1 VPQIAVIADDLTG
14 AADTGAMFAA
24 AGLTTLVV
32 FKSGPHFAAD
42 VLIVSTHSR
51 HLVQG
56 EAAAQTSAAVAQL
69 FDIGA
74 PDWLYKK
81 IDSTLRGHP
90 GAELAALMQV
100 AVDARALIAP
110 AFPAQGRTTVNGRQ
124 LVDGQPLEDTPFSA
138 EVATS
143 EVAAFF
149 GEVTPG
155 RKIYSLGLDVI
166 RAGADRV
173 RQMLTAE
180 VDGLFVAD
188 AETDSDLRCL
198 VEAARDSDLRLLCG
212 SAGLARALQEVL
224 VPQSTVKLPTL
235 PSTYVGPVLVV
246 AGSQNAHT
254 ARQIELAAGKGIQV
268 IRLDGAGAGDMWDGE
283 VDVMIEHL
291 STGRNV
297 VLTTA
302 GADLTPLAPQQIA
315 ARLGDLARKVL
326 KKFTVGGLVLT
337 GGDIAMATCTA
348 LDSTALW
355 LEQEVEPG
363 IPQGRLADG
372 PWSGLPIVTKAGGFG
387 TDQALIKAVHYLAP
401 PLNPRTVHTNYTN

>member
-1 VPQIAVIADDLTG
+1 MPQIAVIADDLTG

-24 AGLTTLVV
+24 AGLTTIVV
-32 FKSGPHFAAD
+32 FRLGPFFAAD
-42 VLIVSTHSR
+42 VVLWSTHSR
-51 HLVQG
+51 HLTQE
-56 EAAAQTSAAVAQL
+56 EAAVQTRAAVAQL
-69 FDIGA
+69 FDIGT

-100 AVDARALIAP
+100 AGARALIAP

-124 LVDGQPLEDTPFSA
+124 LVDGQPLQDTPFSA
-138 EVATS
+138 EIATS
-143 EVAAFF
+143 EVAALFS
-149 GEVTPG
+149 EVMPD
-155 RKIYSLGLDVI
+155 RKIYSLGLDMV

-173 RQMLTAE
+173 RQMQVAE
-180 VDGLFVAD
+180 ADGLFIAD
-188 AETDSDLRCL
+188 AETDNDLRCL

-212 SAGLARALQEVL
+212 SAGLARALQEVI
-224 VPQSTVKLPTL
+224 VSESVVELPTL
-235 PSTYVGPVLVV
+235 PSMHDGPVLVV
-246 AGSQNAHT
+246 AGSQNPQT
-254 ARQIELAAGKGIQV
+254 ARQVELTAEKGIQV
-268 IRLDGAGAGDMWDGE
+268 VRLDGAGASDMWDE
-283 VDVMIEHL
+283 AVDVVIEHL
-291 STGRNV
+291 ATGGHV

-302 GADLTPLAPQQIA
+302 GADLTPLSPQQIA
-315 ARLGDLARKVL
+315 ARLGGLTQKVL
-326 KKFTVGGLVLT
+326 KKATVSGLVLT

-348 LDSTALW
+348 LGSTALW

-401 PLNPRTVHTNYTN
+401 PA